1 MKKLLLVFFTC
12 VNFQLMAQSWS
23 TIKGDGNLKKES
35 RPVESFNEVSANGPL
50 DVQISYGTSEN
61 LQVEADENLL
71 PYIETKVAGGQL
83 TIRTKEHVNLKSHL
97 RMVVYISMTE
107 IKSLHESG
115 SGNIKGSG
123 AFRNDG
129 KTDIK
134 VSGSGDIKLDFD
146 SFDDL
151 DLAVSGSG
159 NINLKG
165 KKAGDVN
172 AAISGSGNIDCI
184 DVPCDNA
191 KAKISGSG
199 NIKVNAQK
207 SIDAT
212 ISGSGNV
219 SYKEDVSNIS
229 SKISGSGK
237 VKKIS

>member
-1 MKKLLLVFFTC
+1 MKKLFPVFFAC
-12 VNFQLMAQSWS
+12 ISLQLMAQPWK

-35 RPVESFNEVSANGPL
+35 RPVESFTGVSANGPL
-50 DVQISYGTSEN
+50 DVQISYGTSET

-71 PYIETKVAGGQL
+71 PYIETKVEGGKL
-83 TIRTKEHVNLKSHL
+83 TVRPKDHVNLKSRL
-97 RMVVYISMTE
+97 RMVVYISMTD
-107 IKSLHESG
+107 IKLLHESG
-115 SGNIKGSG
+115 SGNITGSG
-123 AFRNDG
+123 AFRSDG

-146 SFDDL
+146 SFDDM

-165 KKAGDVN
+165 KKAGDVA

-184 DVPCDNA
+184 NVPCDNA

-207 SIDAT
+207 SIDAS

-219 SYKEDVSNIS
+219 YYKEDVDNIN

-237 VKKIS
+237 VKKI

>member
-1 MKKLLLVFFTC
+1 MKKLLPVFFAC
-12 VNFQLMAQSWS
+12 ISLQLMAQPWK

-35 RPVESFNEVSANGPL
+35 RTVAGFSALSANGPL
-50 DVQISYGTSEN
+50 DVQISYGTSGN
-61 LQVEADENLL
+61 LQVEADGNLL
-71 PYIETKVAGGQL
+71 PYIETKVEGGKL
-83 TIRTKEHVNLKSHL
+83 TIQVKEHVNLKSQS

-115 SGNIKGSG
+115 SGNISGSG

-134 VSGSGDIKLDFD
+134 VSGSGDIKLNFD

-159 NINLKG
+159 NVYLKG
-165 KKAGDVN
+165 SKAGDIS

-184 DVPCDNA
+184 NVPCDNA

-199 NIKVNAQK
+199 NIKVDARK
-207 SIDAT
+207 SIDAS

-219 SYKEDVSNIS
+219 YYKEDVDNIS
-229 SKISGSGK
+229 SKVSGSGK
-237 VKKIS
+237 VRKI

>member
-1 MKKLLLVFFTC
+1 MKKLLPVFFAC
-12 VNFQLMAQSWS
+12 ISLQLMAQPWK

-35 RPVESFNEVSANGPL
+35 RTVADFSALSANGPF
-50 DVQISYGTSEN
+50 DVQIAYGTSGD

-71 PYIETKVAGGQL
+71 PYIETKVEDGKL
-83 TIRTKEHVNLKSHL
+83 TIRVKEHVNIKSQS

-115 SGNIKGSG
+115 SGNISGSG

-159 NINLKG
+159 NVHLKG
-165 KKAGDVN
+165 SKAGDVS
-172 AAISGSGNIDCI
+172 AAISGSGNIDCMN
-184 DVPCDNA
+184 VPCDNV

-199 NIKVNAQK
+199 NIKIDARQ
-207 SIDAT
+207 SIDAS

-219 SYKEDVSNIS
+219 YYKEDVDNIN
-229 SKISGSGK
+229 SKVSGSGK
-237 VKKIS
+237 VRKI